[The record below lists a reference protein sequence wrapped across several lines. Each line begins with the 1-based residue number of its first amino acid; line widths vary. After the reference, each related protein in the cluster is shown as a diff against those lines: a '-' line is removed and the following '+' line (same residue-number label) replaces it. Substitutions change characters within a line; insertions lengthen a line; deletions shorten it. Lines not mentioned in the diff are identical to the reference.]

1 MFYGAAKAALDS
13 MTRSLAVKYAPLKNI
28 TINSALVGPTET
40 ESAAALF
47 AQNPA
52 IKEMMAQKP
61 TAEKRIGSTKDVAN
75 IVSFLAGEESRWING
90 CSVPADG
97 GSQLARQG

>member
-13 MTRSLAVKYAPLKNI
+13 MTRSLAVKYAPLKKI

-40 ESAAALF
+40 EAAAAMF

-52 IKEMMAQKP
+52 IKETMAQKP
-61 TAEKRIGSTKDVAN
+61 TAEKRIGATRDVAN
-75 IVSFLAGEESRWING
+75 IVRFMASEESRWING
-90 CSVPADG
+90 YSVPADG
-97 GSQLARQG
+97 RRQLARQR